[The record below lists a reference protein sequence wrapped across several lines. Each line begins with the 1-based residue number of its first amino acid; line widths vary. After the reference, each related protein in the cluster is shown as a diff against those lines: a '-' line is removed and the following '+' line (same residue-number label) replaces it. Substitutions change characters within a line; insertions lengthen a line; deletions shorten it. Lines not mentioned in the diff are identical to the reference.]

1 MVIDRRSRTTRA
13 ALRGAIS
20 VLALIATS
28 MKSGV
33 QDVRFRKWHKADLEL
48 PPFEVALWVRLG
60 EGRSPVPPRLWVQ
73 VAQVRP

>member
-1 MVIDRRSRTTRA
+1 
-13 ALRGAIS
+13 

-48 PPFEVALWVRLG
+48 APFEVALWVRVG

-73 VAQVRP
+73 VAQVRPLLLTRLSHQTRARNGSAAS